1 LVRYATNQM
10 YLCVQFKKMDIQK
23 EKEELI
29 EMFGVHFETL
39 YHLPPLASRIL
50 GMLIVES
57 TKPGFTFEYL
67 VETTNASK
75 SSVSTALNLLL
86 KLGKINYITIS
97 GDRKKYYRPA
107 PFSER
112 LDNYKRL
119 LEFEKTLIGR
129 MLQYCEK
136 TRCEEDWNDIEN
148 IKAYQSHVLKVE
160 ELLHK
165 TVERFKQIEQNNQK
179 K

>member
-1 LVRYATNQM
+1 
-10 YLCVQFKKMDIQK
+10 MDLQR

-50 GMLIVES
+50 GMLIVDS
-57 TKPGFTFEYL
+57 QNPGFTFENL
-67 VETTNASK
+67 VELTNASK
-75 SSVSTALNLLL
+75 SSVSTAINLLL
-86 KLGKINYITIS
+86 KLGKVNYITLA

-119 LEFEKTLIGR
+119 LEFEKKLIER

-136 TRCEEDWNDIEN
+136 TRCQDEWNDIEN

-165 TVERFKQIEQNNQK
+165 TVDRFKQIEQNNK
-179 K
+179 KK